1 MDRAEVE
8 KQIET
13 IVIERHRSE
22 PDLAR
27 AILLSTGRFVKPS
40 AQGLLATLSD
50 EDLEKVLTHI
60 SKWSG
65 GRG

>member
-8 KQIET
+8 KQIEA
-13 IVIERHRSE
+13 IVVERHRSE

-40 AQGLLATLSD
+40 AQGLLAALS
-50 EDLEKVLTHI
+50 EQDLEKVLAHV